1 MARLIAIDGSEGE
14 GGGQTLRTALSLSS
28 ATGQGFE
35 MTRVRAGRIRPGLRP
50 QHLVALRAAAM
61 ACGARVGGAFEGSPD
76 VRFEPGP
83 LAPGQFRFEIAT
95 AGAVTLVLQT
105 VLTPLALAGA
115 PSRVEVTG
123 GTHVPAS
130 PSFHYLAKHW
140 TAAVGGIGLHVQ
152 ADLVRAGFY
161 PAGGGEGHASVEAW
175 TAPDA
180 LSLEKRGALVMV
192 RGTSGAGRIKGDVAQ
207 RQRDAAQARLWEEKR
222 LEASWEVL
230 DMKAASPGSFLVL
243 EAIFE
248 GSRAAFSFLGERGL
262 RAELL
267 GDKAARRLL
276 RFLDQEGA
284 VDPHLADQLAVPM
297 AVGRRGGR
305 VTTCEVTRHLETV
318 AHTLSLFGV
327 PARTWGRRG
336 GPGGLEVDRC

>member
-1 MARLIAIDGSEGE
+1 MARLIPIDGSKGE
-14 GGGQTLRTALSLSS
+14 GGGQILRTALALS
-28 ATGQGFE
+28 AVTGQGFE
-35 MTRVRAGRIRPGLRP
+35 MTRIRSRRMRPGLRP
-50 QHLVALRAAAM
+50 QHLVALRAAGM

-83 LAPGQFRFEIAT
+83 LTSGRFRFEIAT

-105 VLTPLALAGA
+105 VLPPLALAGA
-115 PSRVEVTG
+115 SSRVEVTG

-130 PSFHYLAKHW
+130 PSLHYLANHW
-140 TAAVGGIGLHVQ
+140 AAALNDLGLAVR
-152 ADLVRAGFY
+152 ATLVRAGFY
-161 PAGGGEGHASVEAW
+161 PAGGGEAHAQVDAW
-175 TAPDA
+175 AAPRA
-180 LSLEKRGALVMV
+180 LSLETRGRLVAV
-192 RGTSGAGRIKGDVAQ
+192 RGTSGAGRLKGDVAR
-207 RQRDAAQARLWEEKR
+207 RQRDAAQARLWEERR

-230 DMKAASPGSFLVL
+230 DVPAASPGSFLLL

-267 GDKAARRLL
+267 GDRAGRRVL
-276 RFLDQEGA
+276 RFLDEEGA

-305 VTTCEVTRHLETV
+305 VTTSEVTRHLETV
-318 AHTLSLFGV
+318 AEVLALFGV
-327 PARTWGRRG
+327 PARTWGRLG